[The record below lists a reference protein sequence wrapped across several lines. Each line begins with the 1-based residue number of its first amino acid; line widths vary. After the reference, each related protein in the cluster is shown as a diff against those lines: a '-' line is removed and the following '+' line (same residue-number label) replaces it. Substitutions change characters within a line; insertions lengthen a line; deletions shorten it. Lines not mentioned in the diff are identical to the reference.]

1 MHTQT
6 HLRTDTHTHT
16 HTGTQHTRT
25 PWGNFDFVV
34 MACQRALHIQFHAVH
49 THGGAH
55 TQTHTIRFTLH
66 ITYTQRGTERAVA
79 LLIMC
84 SERFGFA

>member
-1 MHTQT
+1 MHTQLHAQT
-6 HLRTDTHTHT
+6 HRHTYALTRTHTHAQ
-16 HTGTQHTRT
+16 TQHTRT
-25 PWGNFDFVV
+25 PRGNFDFVV

-49 THGGAH
+49 THTGAR
-55 TQTHTIRFTLH
+55 THTHT